1 MALAVSIAGWL
12 LGRRYAK
19 AIEYT
24 GIGRPYP
31 ISHSVAAFLG
41 NALVILGLI
50 GVMIA
55 VMLFFI

>member
-1 MALAVSIAGWL
+1 MALAVSIAGWM
-12 LGRRYAK
+12 LGRRYGK
-19 AIEYT
+19 AIEYS

-31 ISHSVAAFLG
+31 IKHSVAAFLG

-55 VMLFFI
+55 VMLFFT